1 MPAMPM
7 QAALRTPGEFA
18 RVEFAQFSDFFIDFY
33 QWGLLKG
40 NVYIYLNILIQLQHK
55 ISNKTADKV
64 NKP

>member
-18 RVEFAQFSDFFIDFY
+18 RAMFEKFSDFFIDFY

-40 NVYIYLNILIQLQHK
+40 NVYMYLNILIQLQHN
-55 ISNKTADKV
+55 ISYKAEG
-64 NKP
+64 